1 MTTLNIKKGTSRK
14 SAYDLR
20 RSRESDTETHTLSI
34 LVDNEAGVLARVAG
48 LFSGRGYNIES
59 LAVTEVDHTGHL
71 SRITVVTTG
80 RAHVI
85 EQIKAQLDRLIPVHQ
100 VLDLT
105 VEGQS
110 IERELALL
118 KVGIDDS
125 GNEEALSVAAEFGA
139 KRIESNDDVLILE
152 LTGTVRQIDRFADR
166 LLACGLI
173 EIARTGVVG
182 IKVDQQ

>member
-1 MTTLNIKKGTSRK
+1 MNALNIKEGTSRK

-34 LVDNEAGVLARVAG
+34 MVDNEAGVLARVVG

-71 SRITVVTTG
+71 SRITIVTTG

-100 VLDLT
+100 VMDLT
-105 VEGQS
+105 VEGHS

-118 KVGIDDS
+118 KVRTDS
-125 GNEEALSVAAEFGA
+125 SGDMSEVLKVAAEFGA
-139 KRIESNDDVLILE
+139 KQIESDEEFVILE
-152 LTGTVRQIDRFADR
+152 LTGNADQIDRFADR
-166 LLACGLI
+166 LLDCGLI

-182 IKVDQQ
+182 IKVSA

>member
-1 MTTLNIKKGTSRK
+1 MPALNIKKGTSRK

-34 LVDNEAGVLARVAG
+34 LVDNEAGVLARVVG

-100 VLDLT
+100 VVDLT

-118 KVGIDDS
+118 KVGS
-125 GNEEALSVAAEFGA
+125 GESGAAEALLVAEEFGA
-139 KRIESNDDVLILE
+139 TQIESNPDVIVLE

-166 LLACGLI
+166 LLDCGLI

-182 IKVDQQ
+182 IRVKE